1 MDGLQGL
8 GGLAGHAGGAAEPE
22 SKDDGKPIDL
32 SGKIEKP
39 SCYARNEASGF
50 PMSNLFIGDSRLG
63 CKSDADEQL
72 IIHIAF
78 QDFVKVKSI
87 KFVAFNNGADPE
99 SNPSKVHLYVNR
111 ENLGFEDCDDVD
123 PTQTL
128 HLTAEDLKE
137 SADPINLKYV
147 LYQRVK
153 SLTIFIE
160 DNQGGE
166 ITALGGLQLFG
177 RTLETTNMADFKK
190 QSQG

>member
-1 MDGLQGL
+1 MEFGATTGTTGADG
-8 GGLAGHAGGAAEPE
+8 
-22 SKDDGKPIDL
+22 DGSRDTGSPIDL
-32 SGKIEKP
+32 SGKIDKP
-39 SCYARNEASGF
+39 ACYARNEAAGA

-72 IIHIAF
+72 ILHIAF
-78 QDFVKVKSI
+78 QDFVKIKTI
-87 KFVAFNNGADPE
+87 KFIAFNGGADPE
-99 SNPSKVHLYVNR
+99 SNPSKLHLYVNR

-137 SADPINLKYV
+137 SAPPINLKYV

-153 SLTIFIE
+153 SLTIFIV

-166 ITALGGLQLFG
+166 ITSLGSLKLFG
-177 RTLETTNMADFKK
+177 RTLETTNMNDFNKK
-190 QSQG
+190 EPQG